1 MNRRLNLWMVCGA
14 ASWLAG
20 CATGPDF
27 KPPAAP
33 KTNYYGGAGAEGRT
47 AEARGPG
54 GAAQRFNAEAEILAR
69 WWDLFHSE
77 ELSHRVGDALENSP
91 TPAQAL
97 ARLRQAREEYNA
109 QAGSARYPAVDAGL
123 GAKRQKVN
131 PEAMGMQNVPT
142 PDPFAVYNASLS
154 VSYAFDLF
162 GKNRRLLEGLKA
174 QVDRREVE
182 LEAVRQTLAA
192 NVVLASIRQAEL
204 EKQIAIADEIVSVRK
219 AQMDIA
225 QKRFESGGIS
235 AREVEGQGLALEQA
249 CAALPA
255 LENQEA
261 QIRRQLAACLGREPA
276 EAPKGSLDLD
286 ALRLPVE
293 LPAGLP
299 SDVARQRPDICAA
312 EAVWRR
318 ACANAGVAAANLF
331 PQFTL
336 VASLGSQTTDAAD
349 LLGCMNVWS
358 IGGELMQPIFR
369 GGALRAQKRA
379 AMAACD
385 EAAAA
390 YREKV
395 RRGLQEVADAL
406 EALDSDA
413 RVLNARA
420 AAADHAKT
428 ALDVALRQVEEGGLS
443 RAAALDEKIRH
454 LQAEADRVR
463 AQAARH
469 ADTAALFHALGGGW
483 WNREKS
489 ETAK

>member
-1 MNRRLNLWMVCGA
+1 MSKRLNLWMVCGA
-14 ASWLAG
+14 MSWLAG

-27 KPPAAP
+27 ARPDAP
-33 KTNYYGGAGAEGRT
+33 KTDSYGGPGAEGRT
-47 AEARGPG
+47 AAARGPG
-54 GAAQRFNAEAEILAR
+54 GAAQRFSAETGLPAQ
-69 WWDLFHSE
+69 WWELFHSE
-77 ELSHRVGDALENSP
+77 ELSRRVGDALENSP
-91 TPAQAL
+91 TLAQAL

-109 QAGSARYPAVDAGL
+109 QAGSTRYPAVDAGL

-162 GKNRRLLEGLKA
+162 GKNRRMLEGLKA

-182 LEAVRQTLAA
+182 LEAARQTLAA

-204 EKQIAIADEIVSVRK
+204 EKQTAVANEIVSARK
-219 AQMDIA
+219 AQMEIA
-225 QKRFESGGIS
+225 RKRLETGGIS
-235 AREVEGQGLALEQA
+235 AREMEGLGVVLEQA
-249 CAALPA
+249 RAVLPA
-255 LENQEA
+255 LESQAA
-261 QIRRQLAACLGREPA
+261 QIRRQLAVYLGREPA
-276 EAPKGSLDLD
+276 EASKELLDLD
-286 ALRLPVE
+286 ALRLPEE
-293 LPAGLP
+293 LPVSLP
-299 SDVARQRPDICAA
+299 SDVARQRPDIRAA
-312 EAVWRR
+312 EAVWHR

-336 VASLGSQTTDAAD
+336 AASLGSQTTDAAD
-349 LLGCMNVWS
+349 LLDSMNVWS

-379 AMAACD
+379 AEAACD

-390 YREKV
+390 YRDTV
-395 RRGLQEVADAL
+395 LRGLQEVADAL
-406 EALDSDA
+406 EALESDA
-413 RVLNARA
+413 RALEARA
-420 AAADHAKT
+420 AAVHHAKT

-443 RAAALDEKIRH
+443 RAAALDEKVRH

-483 WNREKS
+483 WNQEKS
-489 ETAK
+489 ETSK